1 MIKDPVPVII
11 GKKLRFFPVI
21 EEKVLL
27 DQFKQENGLLDAPS
41 FKFLRIKKNSET
53 FYSRQYQRA
62 KTRNSYTVLL
72 DNADIVIIQYYLS
85 IDGHLSAMVEKL
97 DTVDASVPTCEDLQQ
112 HNVLRKYQTMQ
123 LCHHIKKVISHKDL
137 KVIPVSSITKK
148 CIYMN
153 LNNGKTFVSIPP
165 NLLEHN

>member
-1 MIKDPVPVII
+1 M
-11 GKKLRFFPVI
+11 
-21 EEKVLL
+21 EN
-27 DQFKQENGLLDAPS
+27 FKQENKLSDALP
-41 FKFLRIKKNSET
+41 FKFFRLKKNSEV

-62 KTRNSYTVLL
+62 KRRNSYTVLL
-72 DNADIVIIQYYLS
+72 DNADIAIVQYYLS

-97 DTVDASVPTCEDLQQ
+97 NTVDTSVPICDDLQQ

-123 LCHHIKKVISHKDL
+123 VCHHIKEVLSHEHFKI
-137 KVIPVSSITKK
+137 IPVSCIKKK
-148 CIYMN
+148 CVYMK